1 MTPFI
6 PENAP
11 FTPEQ
16 RQWLNGYLAGLFSD
30 ASVGARALAGL
41 SAAPAA
47 PAMPLVL
54 LYGSQTGTAEGL
66 AKKASKEAEK
76 RGFKPKL
83 VDMAKYETVD
93 LTKEENVLVITSTYG
108 DGDPPDNAQAFWNYL
123 SADTAPPLA
132 HLRYSVLALGDTN
145 YAAFCQ
151 FGKLCDERLERL
163 GAQRVHPRV
172 DCDVDYDAPA
182 KSWTEGVFAA
192 LGSQASSLTGQAG
205 VPPAAAD
212 RLEACLPGQ
221 AGSPS
226 SDYSRA
232 NPFPARLLANRLL
245 NAEGSGK
252 EVRHYEISLA
262 GSGLSYEVG
271 DALGVFPANCGE
283 LVSDIL
289 AALGCDG
296 EEAVKTPDGSETSLR
311 LALAQHY
318 DITRPSAELLKAAAE
333 RGAAGGG
340 LAALLDPAR
349 KDDLK
354 KWLWAREV
362 IDVVT
367 GLARPFAAA
376 EFIGLLK
383 KLQPRLYSISSSPR
397 AHPDEVHLT
406 VAAVRYEGHGRRRK
420 GVCST
425 FLADR
430 CVAFV
435 AGVTD
440 PGHSTPVPVFVQ
452 TSHGFRLPT
461 DGSVPVIM
469 CGPGTGIA
477 PFRAF
482 LEERLATGATGRNW
496 LFFGDQKRATDFLY
510 CEQLEGWLADGHLSR
525 LDLAFSRDQ
534 AEKIYVQDR
543 MRERAAELW
552 SWLES
557 GAHFYVCGDA
567 SRMAKDVDAA
577 LHQIA
582 ETAGGLSPE
591 AAAAYVAKL
600 KTEKRYQRDVY

>member
-1 MTPFI
+1 MIPFI

-47 PAMPLVL
+47 PAKPLVL

-83 VDMAKYETVD
+83 VDMAKFETVD

-123 SADTAPPLA
+123 RADTAPPLA

-151 FGKLCDERLERL
+151 FGKVCDERFEKL

-192 LGSQASSLTGQAG
+192 LAGAEVNGDRGIVNGAESAASVHDSPITIH
-205 VPPAAAD
+205 D
-212 RLEACLPGQ
+212 RK
-221 AGSPS
+221 
-226 SDYSRA
+226 
-232 NPFPARLLANRLL
+232 NPFPARLLTNRLL
-245 NAEGSGK
+245 NAPGSGK

-262 GSGLSYEVG
+262 GSGLHYEVG
-271 DALGVFPANCGE
+271 DALGVVPTNCGE

-289 AALGCDG
+289 AALGYDG

-333 RGAAGGG
+333 RGAADGT

-354 KWLWAREV
+354 KWLWGREV
-362 IDVVT
+362 IDVIT
-367 GLARPFAAA
+367 GLAQPFTAA

-383 KLQPRLYSISSSPR
+383 KLQPRLYSISSSPK
-397 AHPDEVHLT
+397 AHPGEVHLT
-406 VAAVRYEGHGRRRK
+406 VAAVRYDGHGRPRK
-420 GVCST
+420 GVCSS

-440 PGHSTPVPVFVQ
+440 PGHSTPLPVFVQ

-461 DGSVPVIM
+461 DGGVPIIM

-510 CEQLEGWLADGHLSR
+510 REQLEGWLADDHLTR

-534 AEKIYVQDR
+534 PEKIYVQDR
-543 MRERAAELW
+543 MRENAAELW
-552 SWLES
+552 AWLEC

-577 LHQIA
+577 LHRIA
-582 ETAGGLSPE
+582 ETAGGLTTE
-591 AAAAYVAKL
+591 TAAAYVAKL

>member
-1 MTPFI
+1 MNSIPFI
-6 PENAP
+6 PDNAP
-11 FTPEQ
+11 FSPEQ
-16 RQWLNGYLAGLFSD
+16 RLWLNGYLAGLFSD
-30 ASVGARALAGL
+30 ATLAARALNGL
-41 SAAPAA
+41 AAAPAA
-47 PAMPLVL
+47 PAKPLVL
-54 LYGSQTGTAEGL
+54 LFGSQTGTAEGL

-123 SADTAPPLA
+123 NADTAPPLA
-132 HLRYSVLALGDTN
+132 HLSYSVLALGDTN

-151 FGKLCDERLERL
+151 FGKICDERLEKL
-163 GAQRVHPRV
+163 GAKRVHPRV
-172 DCDVDYDAPA
+172 DCDVDYDGPA
-182 KSWTEGVFAA
+182 KSWTDGVFAA
-192 LGSQASSLTGQAG
+192 LASASGGATATGGNVTEDAPAEAG
-205 VPPAAAD
+205 H
-212 RLEACLPGQ
+212 
-221 AGSPS
+221 SKK
-226 SDYSRA
+226 

-262 GSGLSYEVG
+262 GSGLTYEVG
-271 DALGVFPANCGE
+271 DALGVVPANCNE
-283 LVSDIL
+283 LVAEVL
-289 AALGCDG
+289 GALGCDG

-333 RGAAGGG
+333 RGAAGGELG
-340 LAALLDPAR
+340 SLLDPVR

-354 KWLWAREV
+354 KWLWGREI
-362 IDVVT
+362 IDVIG
-367 GLARPFAAA
+367 GLAPQFSAP
-376 EFIGLLK
+376 EFIALLK
-383 KLQPRLYSISSSPR
+383 KLQPRLYSISSSPK

-406 VAAVRYEGHGRRRK
+406 IAAVRYDGQGRLRK

-430 CVAFV
+430 CA
-435 AGVTD
+435 D
-440 PGHSTPVPVFVQ
+440 HTPVPVFVQ
-452 TSHGFRLPT
+452 TSHGFRLPENG
-461 DGSVPVIM
+461 DVPVIM

-482 LEERLATGATGRNW
+482 LEERLATGAKGRNW
-496 LFFGDQKRATDFLY
+496 LFFGDQKRETDFLY
-510 CEQLEGWLADGHLSR
+510 REQLEGWVADGHLTR

-534 AEKIYVQDR
+534 AEKIYVQNR
-543 MRERAAELW
+543 MLENAAELF

-582 ETAGGLSPE
+582 ETAGGMSQE
-591 AAAAYVAKL
+591 AAAAYIQKL
-600 KTEKRYQRDVY
+600 KTDKRYQRDVY